1 MELAQPFSLATN
13 LSAYVKTKAND
24 LELSQCRNKIEL
36 IVAPLAVV
44 DVVDPKR
51 HMVAVVSAAIKVC
64 LVQFHCD
71 ASVG

>member
-1 MELAQPFSLATN
+1 M
-13 LSAYVKTKAND
+13 
-24 LELSQCRNKIEL
+24 
-36 IVAPLAVV
+36 VAPLAVV

-64 LVQFHCD
+64 LVQLHCD